1 MAKISKETVDTL
13 EAKPRPDGS
22 LADGYLWD
30 AELKGFGCKATPAGR
45 KVFIVQY
52 RIGGRSGKAQ
62 RVTLGRFGELTPAE
76 ARTRAKAVLGRIAEK
91 QDPAAEERERKRKL
105 AGETFR
111 DVAER
116 FLATKAKP
124 GRYWQQTRRLIEQ
137 NAYPGLASKLFA
149 TVVRRDVV
157 ALLDETEKRSQATAR
172 LLFAALRPI
181 FPWAVDRGIIELNP
195 IAGLKGPKPLA
206 SRERVLSTDEIK
218 AFWAAAGELGWP
230 FGPFFQLLLLTGQR
244 REEVAGLRRTELD
257 LDAGVWCL
265 PSAQDFLPQ
274 RTKNGQEHRVDLA
287 PQALRILETLLAGEH
302 HDLIFSTTGKTSIS
316 GFSKAKARLDHIMA
330 AKLSKPLR
338 PWRAHDLRRS
348 MATHMGEQLGIDQG
362 VVERILN
369 HVSGTQGGL
378 MGIYQRQEYREKRRQ
393 ALMAWGSF
401 VERLT
406 SDQPAADNAV
416 VLENT
421 AGA

>member
-1 MAKISKETVDTL
+1 MPKISKETVDTL
-13 EAKPRPDGS
+13 EATRRPDGS

-62 RVTLGRFGELTPAE
+62 RVTLGRLGELTPAE

-116 FLATKAKP
+116 FLTMNSKP
-124 GRYWQQTRRLIEQ
+124 GRYWQQTRKLVEQ
-137 NAYPGLASKLFA
+137 NTFPALASKPFA
-149 TVVRRDVV
+149 TVVRSDIV
-157 ALLDETEKRSQATAR
+157 AVLDETGSRSQATAR

-181 FPWAVDRGIIELNP
+181 FPWAVDRGMIEHNP
-195 IAGLKGPKPLA
+195 IAGLKGPKPLP
-206 SRERVLSTDEIK
+206 SRERVLSIDEIK
-218 AFWAAAGELGWP
+218 VFWVAAGELGWP
-230 FGPFFQLLLLTGQR
+230 FGPFFRLLLLTGQR
-244 REEVAGLRRTELD
+244 REEVAGMRRAELD
-257 LDAGVWCL
+257 IDAGVWCL

-287 PQALRILETLLAGEH
+287 PQALRILVPLLASERQG
-302 HDLIFSTTGKTSIS
+302 LIFSTTGKTTIS
-316 GFSKAKARLDHIMA
+316 GFSKAKARLDQIMA
-330 AKLSKPLR
+330 AKLSNPLR
-338 PWRAHDLRRS
+338 PWRVHDLRRS

-369 HVSGTQGGL
+369 HVSGTRGGL

-406 SDQPAADNAV
+406 GDQPATGNILA
-416 VLENT
+416 LESG